1 MAQELL
7 HAELDELESVI
18 RDQPQLQ
25 ATDNTEARAEATSKE
40 LGKAY
45 HPSQV
50 PYVNDA
56 YTYQDRQDELELLL
70 KLLDFRK
77 SSLVAELQAVREINT
92 TRSYPNIAFQH

>member
-1 MAQELL
+1 MAPELL

-18 RDQPQLQ
+18 RDQAPTQEQ
-25 ATDNTEARAEATSKE
+25 EARAEATSKE

-50 PYVNDA
+50 PYINDA

-77 SSLVAELQAVREINT
+77 SSVIAELQAVREINT